1 MNDAFQQFKSNK
13 KAIKGAWI
21 EDRASI
27 TLEWY
32 QKIQEMLE
40 SDSYIDD
47 YEFLQSVLEFIEQRE
62 YITEK
67 QLDICT
73 KIFNHPKDPTLP
85 F

>member
-1 MNDAFQQFKSNK
+1 MNSAFQQFKSNK
-13 KAIKGAWI
+13 TAIKSKWI

-32 QKIQEMLE
+32 QKIQEMLK
-40 SDSYIDD
+40 SDSYTDD

-67 QLDICT
+67 QVDIT
-73 KIFNHPKDPTLP
+73 LKIYNHPKDPNLP